1 MHSSLELLPKKQEK
15 KEGEM
20 NDIISLVTKLN
31 NEMKLLNV
39 KSEVRQDTLDVT
51 LSFWEKE
58 TENISMLRD
67 DAYTSFNRQKLEETM
82 EYAQKYLRMKGYTK
96 GDFTQTKIGGFS

>member
-1 MHSSLELLPKKQEK
+1 
-15 KEGEM
+15 M

-96 GDFTQTKIGGFS
+96 